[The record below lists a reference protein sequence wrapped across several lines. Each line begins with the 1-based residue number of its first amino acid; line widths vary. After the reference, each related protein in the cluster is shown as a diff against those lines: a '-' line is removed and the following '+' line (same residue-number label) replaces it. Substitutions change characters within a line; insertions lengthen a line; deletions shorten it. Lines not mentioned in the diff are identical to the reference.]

1 MSARPAKK
9 EPNPIDVEV
18 GARIRARRLLLG
30 MSQSS
35 LADGL
40 GITFQQVQKYEKG
53 GNRVGSSRL
62 QAIADILGVPAAF
75 FFEQYGGVSPSPN
88 SDDGLVGFLS
98 SQDGLELN
106 RAFRSI
112 ADPRVRRTFVALVK
126 SLVTEANRKRS

>member
-18 GARIRARRLLLG
+18 GARVRARRLLLG

-62 QAIADILGVPAAF
+62 QAIANILGVPVAF
-75 FFEQYGGVSPSPN
+75 FFEQCGGMSPSPN

-98 SQDGLELN
+98 SQEGLELN
-106 RAFRSI
+106 RAFGSI

-126 SLVTEANRKRS
+126 SLATEANRKRS